1 MTGTG
6 TPAGTPTRP
15 LAHTAAA
22 IVILAILTLFTF
34 ATLLPEAGGQRAQ
47 AVSGSGILG
56 AKPKKNKKAKKAK
69 LKANGKA
76 TIPAGA
82 PKRVRRAIRAA
93 NRIVGK
99 PYGAPSWR
107 KNGTSR
113 QYDCSAAVSYALG
126 KKGAKLLKNPT
137 WSGPLMKWGKK
148 GKGKWITVYS
158 NHGHAYVMIAGLRFE
173 SRGSGDG
180 PRWRKGG
187 ASKRDWSGVRYA
199 IRKKPGF

>member
-6 TPAGTPTRP
+6 TPAGTPQRT
-15 LAHTAAA
+15 LAHAAAA

-34 ATLLPEAGGQRAQ
+34 ATLLPQAGGHRAE
-47 AVSGSGILG
+47 ATSGSGILG
-56 AKPKKNKKAKKAK
+56 AKPKKAKKAK

-107 KNGTSR
+107 KNGTSPR
-113 QYDCSAAVSYALG
+113 YDCSAAVSYVLG